1 MTPFTIAVPD
11 QVLDDLRDRL
21 LRTRWPAEV
30 EGVGWDRGTDP
41 AYLRELVAYWADGF
55 DWRAQE
61 AELNKLPHFK
71 TDGLHFVHQP
81 GADDGALP
89 VLLLH
94 GWPDS
99 FLRYVKV
106 LPLLTDFPVV
116 VPSLPGYGFSDPPT
130 APGRVSRTAM
140 AERMAGLMASLGY
153 DRYAVSGGDIG
164 GGTAEA
170 LAGAH
175 PDRVAG
181 LHLTDLALWHL
192 AGIDPAE
199 VSAAERDHLAAAAEW
214 QRTDGAY
221 LQLQATRPMT
231 AAYGLTDSPAG
242 LAGWIVEKL
251 RAWSD
256 GFPFSRDEVLTHV
269 TLYWVTNTIG
279 SSFGP
284 YAERET
290 TPPYDRVTV
299 PAAVSH
305 FPADTLRPP
314 REYAERFLDLRQWRQ
329 HDRGGHFAAME
340 VPDLF
345 AEDLRTFL
353 ATL

>member
-1 MTPFTIAVPD
+1 MTPFTVAVPD
-11 QVLDDLRDRL
+11 DVLDDLRFRL
-21 LRTRWPAEV
+21 VRTRWPAPV
-30 EGVGWDRGTDP
+30 AGVGWSRGTDP
-41 AYLRELVAYWADGF
+41 GYLRDLVGYWADGF
-55 DWRAQE
+55 DWRACE
-61 AELNKLPHFK
+61 ADINRLPQFK
-71 TDGLHFVHQP
+71 ADGLHFVHQP
-81 GADDGALP
+81 GEGLP

-99 FLRYVKV
+99 FLRYAAV
-106 LPLLTDFPVV
+106 LPLLGDRPVV
-116 VPSLPGYGFSDPPT
+116 VPSLPGYGFSDPPS
-130 APGRVSRTAM
+130 APGQATRVAM
-140 AERMAGLMASLGY
+140 AARMAALMDSLGY

-192 AGIDPAE
+192 AGAE
-199 VSAAERDHLAAAAEW
+199 PDSPAERDYLAAAAEW

-221 LQLQATRPMT
+221 LQLQATRPVT

-256 GFPFSRDEVLTHV
+256 GFPFTRDEILTHV

-284 YAERET
+284 YAEREAT
-290 TPPYDRVTV
+290 APHDRVRV
-299 PAAVSH
+299 PAAISQ
-305 FPADTLRPP
+305 FPADTLSAP
-314 REYAERFLDLRQWRQ
+314 RQYAERFLDVRQWRR

-340 VPDLF
+340 VPDLW
-345 AEDLRTFL
+345 AGDLLDFL

>member
-1 MTPFTIAVPD
+1 MTPFTVAVPD
-11 QVLDDLRDRL
+11 DVLDDLRHRL

-30 EGVGWDRGTDP
+30 AGVGWDRGTDP
-41 AYLRELVAYWADGF
+41 AYLRDLVAYWADGF

-61 AELNKLPHFK
+61 ASLNELPHHK
-71 TDGLHFVHQP
+71 ADGLHFVHRP
-81 GADDGALP
+81 GAGLP

-106 LPLLTDFPVV
+106 LPLLADRPVV
-116 VPSLPGYGFSDPPT
+116 VPSLPGYGFSDPP
-130 APGRVSRTAM
+130 ASPGQVTRVAM
-140 AERMAGLMASLGY
+140 AARMAALMESLGY
-153 DRYAVSGGDIG
+153 ERYAVSGGDIG

-192 AGIDPAE
+192 TGLDPAT
-199 VSAAERDHLAAAAEW
+199 VSPAERSYLDSAAEW
-214 QRTDGAY
+214 QRTEGAY
-221 LQLQATRPMT
+221 LQLQATKPVT
-231 AAYGLTDSPAG
+231 AAYGLADSPAG
-242 LAGWIVEKL
+242 LAGWIAEKL
-251 RAWSD
+251 RSWSD
-256 GFPFSRDEVLTHV
+256 GFPFTRDEVLTHV

-290 TPPYDRVTV
+290 TPPHERVTV

-305 FPADTLRPP
+305 FPADLLRPP
-314 REYAERFLDLRQWRQ
+314 REYAERFLDLRQWRR
-329 HDRGGHFAAME
+329 HDRGGHFAALE

-345 AEDLRTFL
+345 ATDLTDFL